1 MNDDVKAAVGVGA
14 WDSASGCSKDEWYAI
29 GRLKMN
35 NACDAPDVDPS
46 FWEDLSLI
54 LAHIDGEPARIAAKG
69 EEVREACAQRVPSI
83 GQPHDCFKAVRATPL
98 TATPLG
104 DALRLSNETVVK
116 LAQAATEAQAR
127 ADEGV
132 RYWTDLAQ
140 AEARDAAA
148 LRARVAELEAAA
160 NTAGADASAAA
171 LRAMARATKAEAERD
186 GWRKE
191 ANRWPEL
198 LAQAVAER
206 DDERDQRIVAEV
218 DRDRAHGARE
228 VLDQMRAERDALRA
242 QVEAARTYARQALD
256 YGEDCD
262 ATDLLAAMDEAK
274 P

>member
-1 MNDDVKAAVGVGA
+1 MVG
-14 WDSASGCSKDEWYAI
+14 
-29 GRLKMN
+29 
-35 NACDAPDVDPS
+35 
-46 FWEDLSLI
+46 F
-54 LAHIDGEPARIAAKG
+54 AR
-69 EEVREACAQRVPSI
+69 S
-83 GQPHDCFKAVRATPL
+83 TPL

-104 DALRLSNETVVK
+104 DALRLANETVVK
-116 LAQAATEAQAR
+116 LAQASTEAQAS
-127 ADEGV
+127 AAEGV

-186 GWRKE
+186 
-191 ANRWPEL
+191 AL
-198 LAQAVAER
+198 
-206 DDERDQRIVAEV
+206 
-218 DRDRAHGARE
+218 
-228 VLDQMRAERDALRA
+228 RAEHDEAMRLLGAPEGTTRGLVARLATLKDDAEKAEA

>member
-1 MNDDVKAAVGVGA
+1 MNCIHCNAPDAHPGTRKCTDLQACHGRQEYARGVKAAL
-14 WDSASGCSKDEWYAI
+14 DEL
-29 GRLKMN
+29 R
-35 NACDAPDVDPS
+35 DAVKLDRQRCGDDMAES
-46 FWEDLSLI
+46 LWKSELLI
-54 LAHIDGEPARIAAKG
+54 LAHIDGEPARIAAAC
-69 EEVREACAQRVPSI
+69 EEVREACA
-83 GQPHDCFKAVRATPL
+83 
-98 TATPLG
+98 
-104 DALRLSNETVVK
+104 LRLANENIVK
-116 LAQAATEAQAR
+116 LAQASTEAQAS
-127 ADEGV
+127 AAEGV

-186 GWRKE
+186 EAQRGEQEAWR
-191 ANRWPEL
+191 
-198 LAQAVAER
+198 QT
-206 DDERDQRIVAEV
+206 
-218 DRDRAHGARE
+218 
-228 VLDQMRAERDALRA
+228 DQMRAERDALRA

>member
-1 MNDDVKAAVGVGA
+1 MTREDEDKMTQERYALGPNGKRVTVEQALSRAERAETQMAAEYARGVA
-14 WDSASGCSKDEWYAI
+14 DE
-29 GRLKMN
+29 
-35 NACDAPDVDPS
+35 
-46 FWEDLSLI
+46 
-54 LAHIDGEPARIAAKG
+54 
-69 EEVREACAQRVPSI
+69 
-83 GQPHDCFKAVRATPL
+83 RATPL

-104 DALRLSNETVVK
+104 DAL
-116 LAQAATEAQAR
+116 AR
-127 ADEGV
+127 AEEGV

-186 GWRKE
+186 EAQRGEQEAWR
-191 ANRWPEL
+191 
-198 LAQAVAER
+198 QT
-206 DDERDQRIVAEV
+206 
-218 DRDRAHGARE
+218 
-228 VLDQMRAERDALRA
+228 DQMRAERDALRA

-274 P
+274 L

>member
-1 MNDDVKAAVGVGA
+1 MMCIHCNEPGAHPGTRKCTDLQACHGRQEYARGVA
-14 WDSASGCSKDEWYAI
+14 DERA
-29 GRLKMN
+29 
-35 NACDAPDVDPS
+35 
-46 FWEDLSLI
+46 
-54 LAHIDGEPARIAAKG
+54 
-69 EEVREACAQRVPSI
+69 RVPSI
-83 GQPHDCFKAVRATPL
+83 GQPHDCFEAARATPL

-104 DALRLSNETVVK
+104 DAL
-116 LAQAATEAQAR
+116 AR
-127 ADEGV
+127 AEEGV

-140 AEARDAAA
+140 AEARDAAT

-206 DDERDQRIVAEV
+206 DRHDADGKALMQARAQVADWERRKNDRSGRPYTHEEWNLDPAEGRWNPTRV
-218 DRDRAHGARE
+218 RPTVE
-228 VLDQMRAERDALRA
+228 LLFA